1 MSRCQATQVWRLATV
16 TRCWTVPDTAHQV
29 MLGVGAVE
37 TVADLPVAV
46 RPQLRGFVVAFAVAR
61 PAWGH
66 RQSAAQST
74 TRSVR

>member
-1 MSRCQATQVWRLATV
+1 MSTCQATQIPRVPTLP
-16 TRCWTVPDTAHQV
+16 RCWTVPDTAHQV
-29 MLGVGAVE
+29 MLGVWAVE
-37 TVADLPVAV
+37 IVADLPVAV
-46 RPQLRGFVVAFAVAR
+46 RPQLGGFVVAFAVAR